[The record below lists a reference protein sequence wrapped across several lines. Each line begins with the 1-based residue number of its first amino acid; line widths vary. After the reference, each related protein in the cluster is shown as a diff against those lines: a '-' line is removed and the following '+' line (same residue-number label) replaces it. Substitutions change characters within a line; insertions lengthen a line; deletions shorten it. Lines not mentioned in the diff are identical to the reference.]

1 MQRSSARRR
10 DNKGGGDAS
19 VASSTSSSIS
29 SKSTNTTSSRSQQ
42 RKRGS
47 FANPT
52 SSSLSHGGPNSSAP
66 PAGIASSS
74 STTTARFLA
83 SLPTAKTTTTNN
95 NIGEGIKENLLNMT
109 PTKSKPSLSSINTS
123 NNEEVSPPQ
132 ILSPTP
138 YWKVLEERSQSQ
150 SGKKT
155 SPRTTRSAT
164 KKKLAAQLEESANDG
179 GGGGL
184 NGGLNNNNGLNGGLG
199 SNNRRGLFDKGIQEL
214 NELQSEEEEESN
226 SDSSPPK
233 GVVMVG
239 GIATQSHHGASGYA
253 QGSGANSLGSDGS
266 NSGGSTKR
274 EGGIQL
280 HFSPPDKQ
288 FHQQSIRNAKRRHDA
303 TIEKERLRLEKA
315 REVATSR
322 NSLGNNSL
330 SGLGGA
336 GLGNG
341 GGSRRT
347 SKRVKRTHSK
357 DAKLPPVQP
366 QGPTTE
372 EMRTI
377 MAQSLEQ
384 HNSSRIEELITKCA
398 SSERDT
404 LHYKSRYEELLV
416 KYNLLE
422 DELKKNKKMEDKGS
436 KSVESEL
443 QIKCIEQIGII
454 QGLEGK
460 INILENDKKD
470 SGERYKVELEKLHAD
485 KQNVEDSMAQL
496 KEEHTKE
503 LHQVKDSASK
513 LLTQT
518 IENKDQRYDTLKE
531 ELNNTQTKLTEVLS
545 TKEDELQ
552 TTFTTLNDEI
562 KVQKDVNTEQQ
573 GTITALESNVADHA
587 ATITNLNDT
596 ISQLE
601 DKLVSI
607 EDELSSTKRTME
619 GMSSPNS
626 RNALEEGY
634 SREVKELKGQLHE
647 MKEAKQVLESELE
660 TTKAQK
666 EDLQS
671 QLDSQVEQA
680 NVLSANLKSANVDL
694 TNQVESINVKYQ
706 ENERQLE
713 EMAMENE
720 QLTTKLG
727 MLEDDMK
734 QQVQDGKIR
743 DEELQTTLKSVTAER
758 DTLNQEL
765 SQAQADITSVQDEL
779 IKVQDELATSKSLS
793 LTLQAD
799 KSKSDSKLTELSSQ
813 LQTLTNH
820 LESAQLTISSLES
833 KLQSKSNYCEQFEVI
848 ERQLI
853 QEKFVLN
860 EIRRDLHNR
869 VIQLSGNIR
878 VFVRVRPMIESE
890 RLLQQ
895 PQQQRYNYSSNRPS
909 SRGSM
914 AGGSR
919 PSSRGSMSASSSRSL
934 TQSSQGGGEVECPFH
949 FPSITDRKT
958 SSPSSLGGD
967 SKSSPN
973 YTSFNDLTKQTIELT
988 EPYKDRGGL
997 NPRRKKWKYGFDRVF
1012 NPENGQEDVWEGA
1025 EPLVQSCV
1033 DGKHVCMFAYGQTS
1047 SGKVNA

>member
-10 DNKGGGDAS
+10 DNKGGDAS
-19 VASSTSSSIS
+19 VASSTSSSTSSS
-29 SKSTNTTSSRSQQ
+29 SKSTNTTSSRQ

-66 PAGIASSS
+66 PAAAAAASRSS
-74 STTTARFLA
+74 NSTTARFLA
-83 SLPTAKTTTTNN
+83 SLPTAKTTTNN
-95 NIGEGIKENLLNMT
+95 NNNGDGIKENVLNMT
-109 PTKSKPSLSSINTS
+109 PTKSKPSLSSINTNIS
-123 NNEEVSPPQ
+123 SSNEEISPPQ

-138 YWKVLEERSQSQ
+138 YWKVLEERQQSGG
-150 SGKKT
+150 GKKT

-164 KKKLAAQLEESANDG
+164 KKKLAAQLEEQSAN
-179 GGGGL
+179 
-184 NGGLNNNNGLNGGLG
+184 NGGLNSGLNN
-199 SNNRRGLFDKGIQEL
+199 NNRRGLFDKGIQEL
-214 NELQSEEEEESN
+214 NELESESES

-233 GVVMVG
+233 GIVMVG
-239 GIATQSHHGASGYA
+239 GVAHQSQHGASGYA
-253 QGSGANSLGSDGS
+253 QGSGVNGSLR
-266 NSGGSTKR
+266 SGGSGDSSKGSK
-274 EGGIQL
+274 GGIQL

-303 TIEKERLRLEKA
+303 TIEKERIRLEKA
-315 REVATSR
+315 REVANSR

-330 SGLGGA
+330 S

-357 DAKLPPVQP
+357 DSKLPPVQP

-422 DELKKNKKMEDKGS
+422 DELKKKKEMEEEGSSNS

-443 QIKCIEQIGII
+443 QVKCIEQIGII
-454 QGLEGK
+454 HGLEGK
-460 INILENDKKD
+460 ITILENDKKD
-470 SGERYKVELEKLHAD
+470 SSDKYKVELEKLHID
-485 KQNVEDSMAQL
+485 KQNIKDSMAQL
-496 KEEHTKE
+496 KDEHVKE
-503 LHQVKDSASK
+503 LHQVKDDASK

-518 IENKDQRYDTLKE
+518 IENKDQQYNNLQK

-552 TTFTTLNDEI
+552 TTFSTLNDEI
-562 KVQKDVNTEQQ
+562 KVQKDMNTEQQ
-573 GTITALESNVADHA
+573 GTITSLESNIVEHV

-601 DKLVSI
+601 EKLVSI
-607 EDELSSTKRTME
+607 EDELTSTKRTMV

-634 SREVKELKGQLHE
+634 SLEVKELKSQLQE
-647 MKEAKQVLESELE
+647 MKEAKQVLESELSI
-660 TTKAQK
+660 TKAQK
-666 EDLQS
+666 DELQS
-671 QLDSQVEQA
+671 QLDSQVEEA
-680 NVLSANLKSANVDL
+680 NVLSANLKSTNVDL
-694 TNQVESINVKYQ
+694 TNQVESINIKYQ
-706 ENERQLE
+706 ENESQLE

-734 QQVQDGKIR
+734 QQVQDGKVR
-743 DEELQTTLKSVTAER
+743 DEELHTTLKSVTSER
-758 DTLNQEL
+758 DSLNQEL

-779 IKVQDELATSKSLS
+779 IKVQDELATSKSLTS
-793 LTLQAD
+793 TLQAD
-799 KSKSDSKLTELSSQ
+799 KSKSEAKLTELSSQ

-820 LESAQLTISSLES
+820 LESAQTTISNLET

-848 ERQLI
+848 ERRLI

-895 PQQQRYNYSSNRPS
+895 QQPQQQRYNYSSNRPS

-914 AGGSR
+914 AGGSSSR
-919 PSSRGSMSASSSRSL
+919 PPSRGSMSASSSRSL
-934 TQSSQGGGEVECPFH
+934 TNQSQGGGDVECPFH

-967 SKSSPN
+967 AKSSPN

-1047 SGKVNA
+1047 SGKVRLDLVVCA